1 MLGRVL
7 DVVLRLLHPSMPFI
21 TELLWTTLTEG
32 ETVTVAPWPTAADTN
47 GGATADEVAAR
58 RIEDAEKLVTELR
71 RFRSDQG
78 VKPSQKVPAAIDF
91 AAADLAGQE
100 PLVRSLAK
108 VTAPEDDFEES
119 ASLELRLSQSTLTV
133 ALDTSG
139 TVDKVAE
146 RKRLE
151 KELAAANKELDGTG
165 KKLANEAFLSKAPT
179 EVVDKIRARRQVA
192 QEEVE
197 RLTARLGGLK

>member
-1 MLGRVL
+1 M
-7 DVVLRLLHPSMPFI
+7 
-21 TELLWTTLTEG
+21 
-32 ETVTVAPWPTAADTN
+32 
-47 GGATADEVAAR
+47 
-58 RIEDAEKLVTELR
+58 
-71 RFRSDQG
+71 
-78 VKPSQKVPAAIDF
+78 
-91 AAADLAGQE
+91 
-100 PLVRSLAK
+100 
-108 VTAPEDDFEES
+108 
-119 ASLELRLSQSTLTV
+119 ELRLSQSTLTV

-165 KKLANEAFLSKAPT
+165 KKLANEAFLSKAPA

-197 RLTARLGGLK
+197 RLTARLEGLK